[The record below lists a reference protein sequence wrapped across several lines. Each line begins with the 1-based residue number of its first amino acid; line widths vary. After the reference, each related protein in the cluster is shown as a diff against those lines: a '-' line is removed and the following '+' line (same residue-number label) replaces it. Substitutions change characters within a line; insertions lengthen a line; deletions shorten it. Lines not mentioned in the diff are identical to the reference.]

1 MFECNSI
8 EALNIYRSLNDQQQF
23 RLSKTNEV
31 RDYFIAEIRE
41 RESMSKKLT
50 KYIVCFYFDTSL
62 IVLSATSG
70 SISFYSFLYYS
81 QLLLEHL

>member
-23 RLSKTNEV
+23 RLSKINEV

-50 KYIVCFYFDTSL
+50 KYIVCFYFDTCL
-62 IVLSATSG
+62 IVLSATSS
-70 SISFYSFLYYS
+70 SISFYSFLYYL

>member
-41 RESMSKKLT
+41 RESMSKRLT
-50 KYIVCFYFDTSL
+50 KYIVCFNFDTSL
-62 IVLSATSG
+62 IVLSAASG
-70 SISFYSFLYYS
+70 SISFYSFLYYL
-81 QLLLEHL
+81 QLLLRHL